1 MSSNNETNGK
11 EVYTTKTE
19 REVAFKLIAAHALV
33 DAEYYGRLR
42 QNPRAAV
49 AELHFVLDESDY
61 VYLAGL
67 TLDED
72 YPGIQW
78 DTVDEHIEAIRNALN
93 AETVV
98 RSLW

>member
-1 MSSNNETNGK
+1 MSDTEK
-11 EVYTTKTE
+11 DREYYTTKTE

-33 DAEYYGRLR
+33 DADYYRRLR

-49 AELHFVLDESDY
+49 AELHFLLDESDY
-61 VYLAGL
+61 LYLSGL
-67 TLDED
+67 PSVDDE
-72 YPGIQW
+72 PGVQW
-78 DTVDEHIEAIRNALN
+78 ETIDEQIETIRSALN